1 MTFDVDVAGR
11 VRRVRVEAAGDNR
24 FTIAVDGQPHVV
36 DAVRLGDAGMSL
48 LFGDGERSVEAQVV
62 PGAAP
67 GEKLVWLD
75 GVTAEATI
83 DGRRAR
89 RGGATGAQR
98 DNGDRRILAPM
109 PGRVVRVLVGPGDE
123 VEARQPVLV
132 IEAMK
137 MENELRAP
145 RAGRVKDVAVEQGAS
160 VEAGRV
166 LVVIE

>member
-11 VRRVRVEAAGDNR
+11 VRRVRVEAAGGNR
-24 FTIAVDGQPHVV
+24 FTIAVDGQLHVV
-36 DAVRLGDAGMSL
+36 DAVRLDGTGMSL
-48 LFGDGERSVEAQVV
+48 LFGDGGRSVEAQIV

-75 GVTAEATI
+75 GVTAAATI

-89 RGGATGAQR
+89 RGAGAQR
-98 DNGDRRILAPM
+98 DNGDRRISAPM

-123 VEARQPVLV
+123 VEAHQPVLV

-145 RAGRVKDVAVEQGAS
+145 RAGRVRDVAVEQGAS

>member
-1 MTFDVDVAGR
+1 MTFDVEIAGR
-11 VRRVRVEAAGDNR
+11 VRRVRVESAGEHR
-24 FTIAVDGQPHVV
+24 FTVTLDGEAQVV
-36 DAVRLGDAGMSL
+36 GAVRLGGAGLSL
-48 LFGDGERSVEAQVV
+48 LFGDRSVEAQIVA
-62 PGAAP
+62 GAAP

-75 GVTAEATI
+75 GVTAVATI

-89 RGGATGAQR
+89 RGSGGAAR

-137 MENELRAP
+137 MENELRSPGEGTVAEV
-145 RAGRVKDVAVEQGAS
+145 RVSEGMS
-160 VEAGRV
+160 VEANAV
-166 LVVIE
+166 LVVVE

>member
-1 MTFDVDVAGR
+1 MTFDVEVAGR
-11 VRRVRVEAAGDNR
+11 VRRVRVESAGENR
-24 FTIAVDGQPHVV
+24 FTVVLDGQPHAV
-36 DAVRLGDAGMSL
+36 DAVRLDEKGLSL
-48 LFGDGERSVEAQVV
+48 LLADRHRSVEAQIV
-62 PGAAP
+62 PGDAP

-75 GVTAEATI
+75 GVTATATA
-83 DGRRAR
+83 DGRRKR
-89 RGGATGAQR
+89 RGGGPGAPR

-109 PGRVVRVLVGPGDE
+109 PGRVVRVLVGPGDD

-137 MENELRAP
+137 MENELRSP

>member
-11 VRRVRVEAAGDNR
+11 VRQVRIETAGSNSFRITLDGAAHAVDVVRVGD
-24 FTIAVDGQPHVV
+24 TG
-36 DAVRLGDAGMSL
+36 LSL
-48 LFGDGERSVEAQVV
+48 LFGDGHRSVEAQVV
-62 PGAAP
+62 AGGAP

-75 GVTAEATI
+75 GVSESATI

-89 RGGATGAQR
+89 RGGGPGAPR

-109 PGRVVRVLVGPGDE
+109 PGRVVRVLVGPGDT
-123 VEARQPVLV
+123 VEAGQPVLV

-137 MENELRAP
+137 MENELRSP
-145 RAGRVKDVAVEQGAS
+145 RAGRIKDVAVEQGAS